1 MQESNKIEIKPGVE
15 LKFRYGMA
23 APDSRPGF
31 KGYHW
36 GDVRVLSVRG
46 QNVDLEQKQAG
57 EWRNNG
63 LVSSIPYL
71 QHMQNEYEKQMG
83 TKSKLSETKKTMKK
97 SELRQIIREEI
108 KKSLKENQDI
118 IDFNQKKTLQ
128 LVQGSWTDTATYKVP
143 LLKPISDR
151 EFIRQILQTYHGRNE
166 RVGDIK
172 IDGNNVIYNVS
183 WSIGD

>member
-23 APDSRPGF
+23 APDNRPGF

-57 EWRNNG
+57 EWKNKG

-71 QHMQNEYEKQMG
+71 QHMQNEYKQMG
-83 TKSKLSETKKTMKK
+83 TKSKPFETKKTMKL

-108 KKSLKENQDI
+108 QKILHENFISFNDLENAIKKHKNGVTYYDETRLKNM
-118 IDFNQKKTLQ
+118 FNQLKSSDQSKAQKKYSQ
-128 LVQGSWTDTATYKVP
+128 YFGFSK
-143 LLKPISDR
+143 K
-151 EFIRQILQTYHGRNE
+151 
-166 RVGDIK
+166 
-172 IDGNNVIYNVS
+172 
-183 WSIGD
+183 